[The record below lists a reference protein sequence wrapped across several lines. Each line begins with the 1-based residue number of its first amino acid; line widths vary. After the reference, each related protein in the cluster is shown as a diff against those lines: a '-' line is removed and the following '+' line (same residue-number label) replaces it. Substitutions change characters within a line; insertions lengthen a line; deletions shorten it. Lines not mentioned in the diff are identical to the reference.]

1 MEFMEKRKAER
12 LPVDLILGVSE
23 LFKQDNEVI
32 KNVNAPIEV
41 LDISRRGIGFHSE
54 SDLPLEFYFNARI
67 QVTDDLHSA
76 FYCVVKIV
84 RKTQIDEKTFSY
96 GCEFVGFPPV
106 LNYIFDDFEEKIAK
120 KMGKL

>member
-41 LDISRRGIGFHSE
+41 VDISRRGIGFHSE

-67 QVTDDLHSA
+67 ASLSASLQYLTIYLMILKKRLLRKWENHS
-76 FYCVVKIV
+76 
-84 RKTQIDEKTFSY
+84 TE
-96 GCEFVGFPPV
+96 
-106 LNYIFDDFEEKIAK
+106 
-120 KMGKL
+120 

>member
-41 LDISRRGIGFHSE
+41 VDISRRGIGFHSE
-54 SDLPLEFYFNARI
+54 SDLPLE
-67 QVTDDLHSA
+67 L
-76 FYCVVKIV
+76 
-84 RKTQIDEKTFSY
+84 
-96 GCEFVGFPPV
+96 
-106 LNYIFDDFEEKIAK
+106 
-120 KMGKL
+120 